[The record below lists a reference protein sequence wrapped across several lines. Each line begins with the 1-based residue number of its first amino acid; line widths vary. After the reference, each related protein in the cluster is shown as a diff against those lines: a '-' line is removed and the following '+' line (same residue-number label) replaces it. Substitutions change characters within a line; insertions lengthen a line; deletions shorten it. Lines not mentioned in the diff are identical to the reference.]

1 MRGLLASARFPA
13 FFLLSVAWCLCRLG
27 RFEEAVTALREA
39 RRLGYAELRK
49 LRTEEDLAAVRE
61 RPEVLALLNWE
72 CCRRMMLF

>member
-1 MRGLLASARFPA
+1 
-13 FFLLSVAWCLCRLG
+13 
-27 RFEEAVTALREA
+27 LREA